1 VTIACTALFHTLE
14 FAPEKINIAFE
25 VRATMQRS
33 DSSASHR
40 PAAPALPEGAVLFG
54 DYRLVPSERA
64 LLFRGHPVR
73 LSGRAFDLLL
83 ALVDQAGAVVGK
95 EELIS
100 RVWPRTFVE
109 EGNLRVHIGA
119 LRKALGGAAH
129 SYVENVVGRGY
140 SFVAPVRHVP
150 HPEPA
155 TDRDAAMPGPLP
167 PASRSRVIGRDE
179 VLDWLS
185 TQLPQHRLVTIVGP
199 GGMGKTTIASAV
211 ASRLVQTFSGHV
223 DFADLAPLADAR
235 LLPSAIAL
243 SLGRPAGSNESL
255 DTLIGALKGR
265 YGLLVLDSCEHLIDA
280 VAGLAERIL
289 RETSGI
295 YILAT
300 SREPLRA
307 EGEWVHR
314 LQPLAVP
321 AQTGG
326 AAALEQLMACPAV
339 QLFAERATAALGSF
353 TLDADNAG
361 AVADICRRLDGIPLA
376 IELAAGRAEF
386 FGVQGLAARLED
398 SFAVLTRGRR
408 TALPRHQTLRATLDW
423 SFDMLSPE
431 DQAMLCRLSIFR
443 GSFTL
448 DAAAEV
454 AHGSA
459 AGRSE
464 VFESIANLAAKSL
477 VGVDAGGDGTLY
489 RLLDTTRAYAMEKLR
504 AGSEARSV
512 AQRYARYYCALM
524 ASAEADWET
533 LNPGDWQA
541 RYGRCID
548 HVRAALDWA
557 FGSEGELAA
566 GLELTAVSAA
576 LWYQLSL
583 MEEYRQRLDMALA
596 RSAETI
602 DLAPALAMQL
612 HLALGHTLLHVGN
625 MNDIDARSRTF
636 EKALELAERLGDTDT
651 AVRALWGCFT
661 DALFRGEYRQAHFL
675 TGRFGELA
683 RHGSPI
689 LQLAHR
695 RMLARAMHYLG
706 DQHAAR
712 EHVDLLMAHPLS
724 GRRRPRVNGFQFDQR
739 VSSLAIQGRV
749 LWMQGYP
756 EQAAHV
762 ARLAVQEGLELDHS
776 VSLCFA
782 LLLACPV
789 ALWTGD
795 LAAAGEYSA
804 LMLERSRQ
812 GALPLWQ
819 FWARA
824 FDAAIQLHGGAEAGN
839 TFSALERSP
848 FCSGMHVDMLATL
861 HGAMLT
867 PRAIARADE
876 GHAGWSAAEILRS
889 WGEEVLQ
896 VGSFTQAE
904 ALFRRALATARE
916 QGARAW
922 ELRAAS
928 SLARLAISNGG
939 LEARREAQRELARVH
954 GFFTEGQQSY
964 DLRAAA
970 ALLRE
975 LA

>member
-1 VTIACTALFHTLE
+1 
-14 FAPEKINIAFE
+14 
-25 VRATMQRS
+25 MQRS
-33 DSSASHR
+33 DSSLSGQ
-40 PAAPALPEGAVLFG
+40 PAMPEGAVLFG

-95 EELIS
+95 DELIA

-119 LRKALGGAAH
+119 LRKALGGDAH

-150 HPEPA
+150 HPETAPEQAPSPA
-155 TDRDAAMPGPLP
+155 QLP
-167 PASRSRVIGRDE
+167 AVRARVIGRDE
-179 VLDWLS
+179 VLDWLT
-185 TQLPQHRLVTIVGP
+185 TQLPEHRLVTIVGP
-199 GGMGKTTIASAV
+199 GGMGKTTIAGAV
-211 ASRLVQTFSGHV
+211 ANRLVQTFSGHV
-223 DFADLAPLADAR
+223 DFADLAPLTDAR

-255 DTLIGALKGR
+255 DTLIGALKDR
-265 YGLLVLDSCEHLIDA
+265 HGLLVLDSCEHLIDA

-321 AQTGG
+321 ASAEEG
-326 AAALEQLMACPAV
+326 LSLDQLTACPAV
-339 QLFAERATAALGSF
+339 QLFVERATAALGSF
-353 TLDADNAG
+353 VLDAGNAG

-398 SFAVLTRGRR
+398 CFAVLTRGRR

-431 DQAMLCRLSIFR
+431 DQGMLCRLSIFR

-454 AHGSA
+454 AH
-459 AGRSE
+459 AGAIERGD

-477 VGVDAGGDGTLY
+477 VGVDSGNELVHY

-504 AGSEARSV
+504 AGSEARRV
-512 AQRYARYYCALM
+512 ARRYARYYCALM
-524 ASAEADWET
+524 ASAEADWEV
-533 LNPGDWQA
+533 LNPTEWQA

-557 FGSEGELAA
+557 FGPDGELAA

-583 MEEYRQRLDMALA
+583 MEEYRQRLDLALA
-596 RSAETI
+596 RSADTI
-602 DLAPALAMQL
+602 GLAPPLAMRL

-625 MNDIDARSRTF
+625 MHDIDERSRNF
-636 EKALELAERLGDTDT
+636 ERALELAEQLGDNDT

-661 DALFRGEYRQAHFL
+661 DALFRGEYRKAHLL

-683 RHGSPI
+683 QGGDDM
-689 LQLAHR
+689 LQLAWR
-695 RMLARAMHYLG
+695 RMQARAMHYLG
-706 DQHAAR
+706 DQQAAR
-712 EHVDLLMAHPLS
+712 GHVDVLMAHPLS

-739 VSSLAIQGRV
+739 VSSLAVQGRV

-756 EQAAHV
+756 EQAMEV
-762 ARLAVQEGLELDHS
+762 ARQAVAQGLELDHS

-812 GALPLWQ
+812 GSLPLWQ

-824 FDAAIQLHGGAEAGN
+824 FDAAIQLHTGGGADGG
-839 TFSALERSP
+839 TSFSALERSP

-876 GHAGWSAAEILRS
+876 GIAGWSMAEILRC

-904 ALFRRALATARE
+904 TLFRRALLVAKE

-922 ELRAAS
+922 ELRAAC
-928 SLARLAISNGG
+928 SLARLAIGNGG
-939 LEARREAQRELARVH
+939 AAARQEARHTLAQVY
-954 GFFTEGQQSY
+954 GFFTEGQQTY
-964 DLRAAA
+964 DLRTAA
-970 ALLRE
+970 ALLKA